1 MRLFVAMPLSDVL
14 ALGCLL
20 TLLVVAV
27 RHPSGRVEAAFA
39 VGATAVTLATGVL
52 TSDDVRRVVEELGP
66 VLVFLVA
73 ILVVADVCARA
84 GLFRWAAGLVLDRS
98 SASRTRLFTGLFLL
112 AALVTVVFS
121 LDATVV
127 LLTPIALAA
136 ARLLGGSR
144 RPHAHACLR
153 MANSASLL
161 LPVSNLTNLLAFNHL
176 DLTFLDFAR
185 IMAPVLVAV
194 LVVEYVVLRL
204 LFRHDLASA
213 ETPPASPGEDD
224 WGAAPLVPLCVVG
237 AMLMGFVV
245 TSPAGIAPAWPAGV
259 AALVL
264 AGWGLAGGLLRLPEV
279 AHAAHLSF
287 AILVLALGFVVAALA
302 EGFLADDL
310 TRLVPGSTGV
320 WQILAIAVLTTL
332 VAAAVTN
339 LSATLLLVPLLA
351 PLGTT
356 AVLAG
361 LLGLNIGAGLTWTGS
376 LANLLW
382 RRTLGRNGLSVGSA
396 EFHRVSLVVTP
407 LSLLAGALVLAATT

>member
-1 MRLFVAMPLSDVL
+1 
-14 ALGCLL
+14 
-20 TLLVVAV
+20 
-27 RHPSGRVEAAFA
+27 
-39 VGATAVTLATGVL
+39 
-52 TSDDVRRVVEELGP
+52 
-66 VLVFLVA
+66 
-73 ILVVADVCARA
+73 
-84 GLFRWAAGLVLDRS
+84 
-98 SASRTRLFTGLFLL
+98 
-112 AALVTVVFS
+112 
-121 LDATVV
+121 
-127 LLTPIALAA
+127 
-136 ARLLGGSR
+136 
-144 RPHAHACLR
+144 

-185 IMAPVLVAV
+185 IMAPVLVVV
-194 LVVEYVVLRL
+194 LVVEYGVLRL
-204 LFRHDLASA
+204 LFRRELASR
-213 ETPPASPGEDD
+213 EPAPTRSGESD
-224 WGAAPLVPLCVVG
+224 WGTAPLVPLLVVI
-237 AMLMGFVV
+237 AMLAAFVA

-264 AGWGLAGGLLRLPEV
+264 AGWGRARGLLRLPEV

-287 AILVLALGFVVAALA
+287 TLLVLALGFVVAALA
-302 EGFLADDL
+302 DGFLADDL
-310 TRLVPGSTGV
+310 ARLVPSSTGV
-320 WQILAIAVLTTL
+320 WQLLAIAVLTTL

-382 RRTLGRNGLSVGSA
+382 RRTLGRNGLAVGSA

-407 LSLLAGALVLAATT
+407 VALVAGVLVLAATT

>member
-1 MRLFVAMPLSDVL
+1 MPLPDVIVL
-14 ALGCLL
+14 ACLL

-27 RHPSGRVEAAFA
+27 RHPSGWVEATFA

-52 TSDDVRRVVEELGP
+52 HASDVRRVVEDLGP

-84 GLFRWAAGLVLDRS
+84 GLFRWAAGLVLLRS
-98 SASRTRLFTGLFLL
+98 GASRSRLFTGLFLL
-112 AALVTVVFS
+112 AAVVTVVFS

-136 ARLLGGSR
+136 VRLLDASP

-176 DLTFLDFAR
+176 DLTFLGFAR
-185 IMAPVLVAV
+185 IMAPVLAVV

-204 LFRHDLASA
+204 LFRRELTEQVGVAD
-213 ETPPASPGEDD
+213 
-224 WGAAPLVPLCVVG
+224 AAPTGAPEDWSAAPRVPLAVVA
-237 AMLMGFVV
+237 AMLVGFAA
-245 TSPAGIAPAWPAGV
+245 TSPAGVSPAWPAGI
-259 AALVL
+259 AALLL
-264 AGWGLAGGLLRLPEV
+264 ATWGLHRGLLRLPEV
-279 AHAAHLSF
+279 ASAAHLSF
-287 AILVLALGFVVAALA
+287 TLLVLALGFVVAAL
-302 EGFLADDL
+302 GDRFLADAL
-310 TRLVPGSTGV
+310 APLVPGSTGV
-320 WQILAIAVLTTL
+320 WQLLAIAVLSTA

-351 PLGTT
+351 PLGAP

-382 RRTLGRNGLSVGSA
+382 RRSLGAHGLTVGSA

-407 LSLLAGALVLAATT
+407 LSLLAGVLVLAATT

>member
-1 MRLFVAMPLSDVL
+1 
-14 ALGCLL
+14 
-20 TLLVVAV
+20 
-27 RHPSGRVEAAFA
+27 
-39 VGATAVTLATGVL
+39 
-52 TSDDVRRVVEELGP
+52 
-66 VLVFLVA
+66 
-73 ILVVADVCARA
+73 
-84 GLFRWAAGLVLDRS
+84 
-98 SASRTRLFTGLFLL
+98 
-112 AALVTVVFS
+112 
-121 LDATVV
+121 
-127 LLTPIALAA
+127 
-136 ARLLGGSR
+136 
-144 RPHAHACLR
+144 

-185 IMAPVLVAV
+185 IMAPVLVVV
-194 LVVEYVVLRL
+194 LVVEYGVLRL
-204 LFRHDLASA
+204 LFRHDLASPEA
-213 ETPPASPGEDD
+213 APAPPGESD
-224 WGAAPLVPLCVVG
+224 WGMAPVVPLVAVA
-237 AMLMGFVV
+237 AMLAAFVA

-264 AGWGLAGGLLRLPEV
+264 AGWGLARGLLRLPEV

-287 AILVLALGFVVAALA
+287 TLLVLALGFVVAALA
-302 EGFLADDL
+302 DGFLADDL
-310 TRLVPGSTGV
+310 SRLVPSSTGV
-320 WQILAIAVLTTL
+320 WQLLAIAVLTTL

-382 RRTLGRNGLSVGSA
+382 RRTLGRNGLAVGSA

-407 LSLLAGALVLAATT
+407 VALVAGVLVLAATT

>member
-1 MRLFVAMPLSDVL
+1 MPLPDVL
-14 ALGCLL
+14 VLGCLL

-39 VGATAVTLATGVL
+39 VAATAVTLATGVL
-52 TSDDVRRVVEELGP
+52 TTDDVRRVVAELGP

-84 GLFRWAAGLVLDRS
+84 GLFRWAAGLVLARS
-98 SASRTRLFTGLFLL
+98 GASRTRLFTGLFLL

-127 LLTPIALAA
+127 LLTPIALGA
-136 ARLLGGSR
+136 ARLLGGST

-185 IMAPVLVAV
+185 IMAPVLLVV
-194 LVVEYVVLRL
+194 LVVEYGGLRL
-204 LFRHDLASA
+204 LFRRDLASPGPA
-213 ETPPASPGEDD
+213 PAPPGGSD
-224 WGAAPLVPLCVVG
+224 WGAAPLVPLVVVM
-237 AMLMGFVV
+237 AMLAGFVA
-245 TSPAGIAPAWPAGV
+245 TSPAGIAPAWPAGI
-259 AALVL
+259 AALAL
-264 AGWGLAGGLLRLPEV
+264 AGWGLARGLLRLPEV

-287 AILVLALGFVVAALA
+287 TLLVLALGLVVAALA
-302 EGFLADDL
+302 HGFLADDL
-310 TRLVPGSTGV
+310 ARLVPSSTGV
-320 WQILAIAVLTTL
+320 WQLLGIAVLTTL

-382 RRTLGRNGLSVGSA
+382 RRTLGRNGLTVGSA
-396 EFHRVSLVVTP
+396 EFHRVSLILTP
-407 LSLLAGALVLAATT
+407 LSLVAGVLVLAATT

>member
-1 MRLFVAMPLSDVL
+1 MPLSDALV
-14 ALGCLL
+14 LGCLL

-27 RHPSGRVEAAFA
+27 RHPSGWVEAAFA
-39 VGATAVTLATGVL
+39 AGATAVTLATGIL
-52 TSDDVRRVVEELGP
+52 TGDDVRRVVEELGP

-84 GLFRWAAGLVLDRS
+84 GLFRWAAGLVLVRS
-98 SASRTRLFTGLFLL
+98 GASRGRLFTGLFLL

-136 ARLLGGSR
+136 ARLLGGSP

-185 IMAPVLVAV
+185 LMAPVLLVV
-194 LVVEYVVLRL
+194 LVVEYAVLRM
-204 LFRHDLASA
+204 LFRGDLADEGPASEA
-213 ETPPASPGEDD
+213 PTPPED
-224 WGAAPLVPLCVVG
+224 WARAPRVPLAVVV
-237 AMLMGFVV
+237 AMLVGFVV
-245 TSPAGIAPAWPAGV
+245 TSPAGIEPAWPAGA

-264 AGWGLAGGLLRLPEV
+264 AAWGMSRGMLRLPEV
-279 AHAAHLSF
+279 ARAAHLSF
-287 AILVLALGFVVAALA
+287 TLLVLALGLVVAALA
-302 EGFLADDL
+302 KGFLADDL
-310 TRLVPGSTGV
+310 ARLVPASTGV
-320 WQILAIAVLTTL
+320 WQLLGIAVLTTV

-351 PLGTT
+351 PLGAP

-382 RRTLGRNGLSVGSA
+382 RRSLGRHGLSVSTT

-407 LSLLAGALVLAATT
+407 LSLVAGVLVLAATT